1 MVTYYITGHTFYLKE
16 EIKAIKPTRKDF
28 KNWWKYNYD
37 FKCWELEVPNSS
49 DSKRFR
55 NKLQSYCDKNNLK
68 LEVYEL
74 TKPLT
79 KSMNDFET
87 IEAFFDYMHKIN
99 QRPKL

>member
-1 MVTYYITGHTFYLKE
+1 MITYYITGHTFYLKE

-37 FKCWELEVPNSS
+37 FKCWELEVPNVV
-49 DSKRFR
+49 DTKKFR
-55 NKLQSYCDKNNLK
+55 TKIENFCNEHNLK
-68 LEVYEL
+68 LEICEL

-87 IEAFFDYMHKIN
+87 VEAFFDYMHKNN
-99 QRPKL
+99 QRPRL